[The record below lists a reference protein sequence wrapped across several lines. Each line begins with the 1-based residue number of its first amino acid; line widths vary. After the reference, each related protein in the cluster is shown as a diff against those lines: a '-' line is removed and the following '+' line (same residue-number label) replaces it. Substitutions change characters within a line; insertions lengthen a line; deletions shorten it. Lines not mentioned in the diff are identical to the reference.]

1 MKLATLS
8 ASALLPVALLAQS
21 VTVTT
26 GPGSTIQTYYSLEQG
41 EQSSIPLA
49 DWDLAFEIN
58 AFNSSILVNTA
69 LTGEGPGAGRVKV
82 YETNVTMEDWDL
94 LTVPDLDNWIEIQ
107 NSEVYW
113 SAGALTHGNDL
124 DDPLGLSVGWGTYN
138 PVTHTIIG
146 TKIYVIEDT
155 EGGYKK
161 LRINSLA
168 SGTYSFT
175 YAGIDGSDQQEATL
189 LKSAFNGKNF
199 GYYSFATGGTV
210 DPEPLATNW
219 DLLFT
224 KYISMVPTAYPV
236 TGVLQNKEVSAM
248 QVDGVPTSEA
258 MWNSADL
265 DTAINVIGSDW
276 KSYNMSAMQY
286 EYVQDRTYFVQ
297 DRSSNIWKLVFTG
310 YGGGTTGDITF
321 NQELVSSVSVDEDAY
336 GQLAVYPNPVVNGQL
351 NLVLGEE
358 IRLGRLSILDGA
370 GRLVQSQVV
379 NSAGALNMTPI
390 DLGGLQ
396 AGLYVARLEAEGRIR
411 TARIVV
417 E

>member
-1 MKLATLS
+1 MKLTTLLS
-8 ASALLPVALLAQS
+8 AALLPTATLAQS
-21 VTVTT
+21 VTVST
-26 GPGSTIQTYYSLEQG
+26 GAGSAIQTFYSLEQG
-41 EQSSIPLA
+41 ELSSVPLA

-69 LTGEGPGAGRVKV
+69 KGLKA
-82 YETNVTMEDWDL
+82 YETTAAFDEWDL
-94 LTVPDLDNWIEIQ
+94 VTVPDVENWTEIQ

-124 DDPLGLSVGWGTYN
+124 EDPLGLSVGWGTYN

-146 TKIYVIEDT
+146 TRIYAIEDAD
-155 EGGYKK
+155 GGFKK

-175 YAGIDGSDQQEATL
+175 YAAIDGTDQQEATL
-189 LKSAFNGKNF
+189 LKSAFVGKNF
-199 GYYSFATGGTV
+199 GYYSFATNGTV
-210 DPEPLATNW
+210 DPEPPAADW

-236 TGVLQNKEVSAM
+236 TGVLQNKEVTAM

-276 KSYNMSAMQY
+276 KSFNMTTFQY
-286 EYVQDRTYFVQ
+286 EYVPDRTYFVQ
-297 DRSSNIWKLVFTG
+297 DRASNIWKLVFTG
-310 YGGGTTGDITF
+310 YGGSANGDITF
-321 NQELVSSVSVDEDAY
+321 NQELVSSVSVEEEAY
-336 GQLAVYPNPVVNGQL
+336 GQLAFYPNPAVNGQVNMVIGSEL
-351 NLVLGEE
+351 RN
-358 IRLGRLSILDGA
+358 GRLTILDQA
-370 GRLVQSQVV
+370 GRLVHAQVV
-379 NSAGALNMTPI
+379 NGVGSLSSVPVDLAGA
-390 DLGGLQ
+390 Q
-396 AGLYVARLEAEGRIR
+396 AGLYMARLEADGRVF

>member
-1 MKLATLS
+1 MKLATLL
-8 ASALLPVALLAQS
+8 ASALLPTVILAQS
-21 VTVTT
+21 VTVST
-26 GPGSTIQTYYSLEQG
+26 GAGSAIQTYYSLEQG

-69 LTGEGPGAGRVKV
+69 KGLKV
-82 YETNVTMEDWDL
+82 YETTAAIDEWDL
-94 LTVPDLDNWIEIQ
+94 VTVPDVENWTEIQ
-107 NSEVYW
+107 NSEIYW

-124 DDPLGLSVGWGTYN
+124 EDPLGLNVGWGNYN

-146 TKIYVIEDT
+146 ARIYAIEDA
-155 EGGYKK
+155 EGGFRK

-175 YAGIDGSDQQEATL
+175 YAGIDGADQQDATL
-189 LKSAFNGKNF
+189 LKSAFSGKNF

-210 DPEPLATNW
+210 DPEPMAADW

-236 TGVLQNKEVSAM
+236 TGVLQNKEVTAM
-248 QVDGVPTSEA
+248 QVDDVPTSEA
-258 MWNSADL
+258 MWNSADM

-276 KSYNMSAMQY
+276 KSFNMTTFQY
-286 EYVQDRTYFVQ
+286 EYAQDRTYFVQ
-297 DRSSNIWKLVFTG
+297 DRASNIWKLVFTG
-310 YGGGTTGDITF
+310 YGGSANGDITF
-321 NQELVSSVSVDEDAY
+321 NQELVSSVSVGEETSDR
-336 GQLAVYPNPVVNGQL
+336 LAVYPNPVVNGQL
-351 NLVLGEE
+351 NMVLGQEV
-358 IRLGRLSILDGA
+358 RLGRLSILDRA
-370 GRLVQSQVV
+370 GRLVHTQVV
-379 NSAGALNMTPI
+379 NGAGSLSMTSV
-390 DLGGLQ
+390 DLGSLP
-396 AGLYVARLEAEGRIR
+396 AGLYMARLEAEGRLL